1 MRVSDRSLYISLG
14 YILFSVPMLI
24 LEIFYSA
31 SQIRYNF
38 FFYFVECS
46 SFGCTKDKCCKLNHS
61 LFLKNTILSF
71 SKKSDIITRN
81 TLEIVILLNAL
92 EVLFHDAY

>member
-38 FFYFVECS
+38 FF
-46 SFGCTKDKCCKLNHS
+46 TL
-61 LFLKNTILSF
+61 LS
-71 SKKSDIITRN
+71 
-81 TLEIVILLNAL
+81 
-92 EVLFHDAY
+92 VLVLVAQKISVAN